1 VQNSFYIFLLQS
13 QLFELIKYFRKV
25 LIEPS
30 LTFHVLKYVGY
41 VMLLDILNSKLILK
55 KLYKITL
62 IHMLIGKVKHTLNVI
77 RD

>member
-1 VQNSFYIFLLQS
+1 
-13 QLFELIKYFRKV
+13 
-25 LIEPS
+25 